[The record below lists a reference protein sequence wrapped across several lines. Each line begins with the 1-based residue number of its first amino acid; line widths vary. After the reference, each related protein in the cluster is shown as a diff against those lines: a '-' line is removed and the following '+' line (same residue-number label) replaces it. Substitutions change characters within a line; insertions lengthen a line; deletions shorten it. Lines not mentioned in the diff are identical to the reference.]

1 MEQTIEIIW
10 EDPSPSRLK
19 GPDNPL
25 IPEKSMKKY
34 APFVNA
40 LKDRPEQWAVFKR
53 ASSPTFSTRLKAAYP
68 GVETT
73 CRNVKSGDGKQRF
86 DIYAR
91 WVG

>member
-1 MEQTIEIIW
+1 METEIIW
-10 EDPSPSRLK
+10 ESPRPSRTTGDK
-19 GPDNPL
+19 KQPH
-25 IPEKSMKKY
+25 KSMKKY
-34 APFVNA
+34 EAFVDA
-40 LKDRPEQWAVFKR
+40 LQSRPNQWAVFKR

-73 CRNVKSGDGKQRF
+73 CRNVDSADGKQRF